1 MEKNLTNVPFST
13 IYFYWIFQQKFGKS
27 HLRLKSKQ
35 NHILYSLCRSGV
47 SKVNSNPQFL
57 MGLFHPPPSSR
68 LHEWTSWIQIL
79 NHFKFSRVLTR
90 SKNVRHA
97 LHSFCVELGMVSI
110 IAAQLSHMEF
120 QTFLWLLRKPTSMKK
135 HHNFDVRR
143 PYFLILKN

>member
-1 MEKNLTNVPFST
+1 MLNFST
-13 IYFYWIFQQKFGKS
+13 ERKKSFAFKVNAKSYTLLTVQKWRFK
-27 HLRLKSKQ
+27 
-35 NHILYSLCRSGV
+35 I
-47 SKVNSNPQFL
+47 NSNPQFL
-57 MGLFHPPPSSR
+57 MRLFHPPPSSR

-79 NHFKFSRVLTR
+79 NHFEFSRVLTR

-143 PYFLILKN
+143 PYFLILKK